1 MTLDTYGLSEDKYF
15 AIFEKKAE
23 FACRALGIVK
33 RIAFRYNIKLDPKLF
48 WDLYQEIGYATDDA
62 CRVKQKKE
70 DPEALEERSYTS
82 TTYPTTGAVFTEV
95 QKLEKLMN
103 TFILNQAMPDDQYDE
118 EKEERESNF
127 PNDQEFLQF
136 TEEWWRSFMVY
147 EGEEGRAYASHVFN
161 HVSKQHLIDFLRD
174 GVVEFK
180 LTTPGKT

>member
-118 EKEERESNF
+118 EKKE
-127 PNDQEFLQF
+127 
-136 TEEWWRSFMVY
+136 
-147 EGEEGRAYASHVFN
+147 
-161 HVSKQHLIDFLRD
+161 
-174 GVVEFK
+174 
-180 LTTPGKT
+180 